1 MLARTPNCLKPA
13 PPIKNCTTCNL
24 RHQRAAKM
32 LEKIQLEK
40 IFLFALCGMFV
51 AFGVN
56 IGAYAFLYSSGVLGA
71 GLLVREYARGNITF
85 SWKFFVPIVFFA
97 YVAITPGHFFKDLP
111 IAGMFSSAFFAG
123 AAGCYFFKDKMPS
136 ILFLLPLALSAHFL
150 ARVVASLTFDYPL
163 IETTGYV
170 GSLILSYSHHNVVGV
185 LASFG
190 IFSLICF
197 PHQKPTIRRIGYAL
211 MVILGIVILLTV
223 GRSTYLGLAAAL
235 GLFALLKSWKLAVG
249 AMVVA
254 LTLGAM
260 ALPFMAPDAQ
270 KRITGMVL
278 APHKEQNFRNRLP
291 TWTIGYEGFTESP
304 IYGHGLRTFKSFSES
319 YLERHYSEL
328 RKNNPYTTKRAFS
341 HPHNS
346 YLAALYGWGL
356 IGTGLF
362 ITTTILTIKSST
374 QRAKKLISY
383 TTVFILAFGIFD
395 VRFLSRDGALF
406 LLFPTGLALGDMLCS
421 VTSNNHA
428 QRHSLK
434 N

>member
-1 MLARTPNCLKPA
+1 
-13 PPIKNCTTCNL
+13 
-24 RHQRAAKM
+24 M

-111 IAGMFSSAFFAG
+111 IAGMFSAAFFAG

-136 ILFLLPLALSAHFL
+136 ILFLLPLALSVHFL
-150 ARVVASLTFDYPL
+150 ARWVASLALDYPL

-170 GSLILSYSHHNVVGV
+170 GSLTLSYSHHNVVGV

-197 PHQKPTIRRIGYAL
+197 PHPQQTVRRIGYAL
-211 MVILGIVILLTV
+211 MAILGIIILLTV

-235 GLFALLKSWKLAVG
+235 GLLAVLRSWKLAIG
-249 AMVVA
+249 ALVVA
-254 LTLGAM
+254 ITAGAV
-260 ALPFMAPDAQ
+260 ALPFMAPNAQ

-278 APHKEQNFRNRLP
+278 APHKEQNFQNRIP
-291 TWTIGYEGFTESP
+291 TWKMGNSGFKESP
-304 IYGHGLRTFKSFSES
+304 IFGKGLRTFKKYSRAYLDKH
-319 YLERHYSEL
+319 YLEMK
-328 RKNNPYTTKRAFS
+328 KNNPYTLNIAYS

-346 YLAALYGWGL
+346 YIAILYGWGIIGFFIIAITLL
-356 IGTGLF
+356 IAYKTTEPDNQIF
-362 ITTTILTIKSST
+362 ILCCL
-374 QRAKKLISY
+374 AFL
-383 TTVFILAFGIFD
+383 LAFGIFD

-406 LLFPTGLALGDMLCS
+406 LFCPIGM
-421 VTSNNHA
+421 SNANYTIT
-428 QRHSLK
+428 RLK
-434 N
+434 HYN

>member
-1 MLARTPNCLKPA
+1 
-13 PPIKNCTTCNL
+13 
-24 RHQRAAKM
+24 M

-71 GLLVREYARGNITF
+71 GLLVREYVRGNITF
-85 SWKFFVPIVFFA
+85 SWKFFVPIAFFA

-111 IAGMFSSAFFAG
+111 IAGMFSAAFFAG

-150 ARVVASLTFDYPL
+150 ARVVASLAFDYPL
-163 IETTGYV
+163 LDTTKYV
-170 GSLILSYSHHNVVGV
+170 GSLVMSYSHHNVVGV

-190 IFSLICF
+190 IFSLISF
-197 PHQKPTIRRIGYAL
+197 PHPQPTIRRIGYVL
-211 MVILGIVILLTV
+211 MAILGIVILLTV

-235 GLFALLKSWKLAVG
+235 GLLALLRSWKVAVG
-249 AMVVA
+249 GMVVV
-254 LTLGAM
+254 LVVGAM

-278 APHKEQNFRNRLP
+278 APHKEPNFQNRLP
-291 TWTIGYEGFTESP
+291 TWSIGIAGFKESP
-304 IYGHGLRTFKSFSES
+304 IFGNGLRTFKVYSRS
-319 YLERHYSEL
+319 YLDKHYLEIKT
-328 RKNNPYTTKRAFS
+328 RNPYTLDIAFS

-346 YLAALYGWGL
+346 YIAILYGWGT
-356 IGTGLF
+356 TGF
-362 ITTTILTIKSST
+362 IFIFLILTLSFSN
-374 QRAKKLISY
+374 AKKENKILLLYCTS
-383 TTVFILAFGIFD
+383 FFLAFGLFD

-406 LLFPTGLALGDMLCS
+406 LFFPIGIALID
-421 VTSNNHA
+421 SNIFTVK
-428 QRHSLK
+428 S
-434 N
+434 

>member
-1 MLARTPNCLKPA
+1 
-13 PPIKNCTTCNL
+13 
-24 RHQRAAKM
+24 M
-32 LEKIQLEK
+32 LEKMQPEK
-40 IFLFALCGMFV
+40 IFLVALCGMFV

-56 IGAYAFLYSSGVLGA
+56 IGAYAFLYSSGALGA

-111 IAGMFSSAFFAG
+111 IAGMFSAAFFAG

-136 ILFLLPLALSAHFL
+136 ILFLLPLALSVHFL
-150 ARVVASLTFDYPL
+150 ARWVASLAFDYPL

-170 GSLILSYSHHNVVGV
+170 GSLTLSYSHHNVLGV

-190 IFSLICF
+190 IFSQICF
-197 PHQKPTIRRIGYAL
+197 PHPQQTIRRIGYVL
-211 MVILGIVILLTV
+211 MSILGIIILLTV

-249 AMVVA
+249 AIVVA

-278 APHKEQNFRNRLP
+278 APHKEQNFQNRLP

-304 IYGHGLRTFKSFSES
+304 IFGHGLRTFKSFSES

-328 RKNNPYTTKRAFS
+328 RKNNPHATKRAFS

-356 IGTGLF
+356 SGTGLF
-362 ITTTILTIKSST
+362 ITAIILAVRSST
-374 QRAKKLISY
+374 QRAKQILCY

-406 LLFPTGLALGDMLCS
+406 LLFPTGMGFGDMLYS
-421 VTSNNHA
+421 VTLKKHTPLQSV
-428 QRHSLK
+428 QRSCP